1 MLKSIYFLLIIF
13 SIQFSQSIWGN
24 GSIATSDDLNTFEF
38 NPAGLGINHGEI
50 NGILLKPDQ
59 EGKFSKK
66 DFYSFYNNK
75 NIKVFCDPYGI
86 AIASY
91 VEDECELYF
100 LGVKNNQKRLG
111 HGTMILK
118 NVITSSKALGSRK
131 IFLEVNVTNEAALKL
146 YTNAGFK
153 SVGIRKE
160 YYRNSLDS
168 FDDAILMELILIT

>member
-1 MLKSIYFLLIIF
+1 MQK
-13 SIQFSQSIWGN
+13 
-24 GSIATSDDLNTFEF
+24 
-38 NPAGLGINHGEI
+38 
-50 NGILLKPDQ
+50 K

-111 HGTMILK
+111 HGTKTLR
-118 NVITSSKALGSRK
+118 NLITSSKALGSRK
-131 IFLEVNVTNEAALKL
+131 IFLEVNINNEAALKM
-146 YTNAGFK
+146 YTNAGFTRI
-153 SVGIRKE
+153 GLRKK
-160 YYRNSLDS
+160 YYKNSLNS
-168 FDDAILMELILIT
+168 FDDAILMELILIS